1 MNVMF
6 KTIKALIIFFS
17 QIKQNWNSCDFLVH
31 SVAFSDKN
39 ELKGSYVKTSRENF
53 LNTLNVS
60 CYSFRLYV
68 KELQI

>member
-6 KTIKALIIFFS
+6 KTIKALIIFS
-17 QIKQNWNSCDFLVH
+17 NKKNWNSCDFLVH

-39 ELKGSYVKTSRENF
+39 ELKGSYVKMSEKN

-60 CYSFRLYV
+60 CYSACFYV
-68 KELQI
+68 KS